1 MTKISIYISGLVL
14 ILFFGLIPISFSETD
29 VTPGF
34 YEISQYAIGTVG
46 IQIIFVESDGSVDS
60 NKYNWTEDT
69 MKQTEEGI
77 KKGLHFWSEKYPFK
91 DGNLEFVFRDS
102 VLGKTGIESSTRLDI
117 GWFAYENYKSMV
129 LDTLSDVNC
138 GDVNDPL
145 SYQDFKAE
153 HDLKTYGDEFLIQVF
168 SCANQVREDL
178 GTDWATVI
186 FVPYTDSHTNG
197 LAFGFTDGAFII
209 DRYSVMGGSVGIIPA
224 HEWAHMVGSTD
235 MIDCDLFG
243 SNDESCGEK
252 GGYLWV
258 DETDTI
264 PMNNCLMGN
273 TGNHNKTLDTIC
285 VSNGTKNQIGWV
297 DENNNNIPDL
307 LENNVTIEIS
317 KIQESNSMI
326 VIDGIVKLE
335 PIKCKRQ
342 MITVHSSFPWK
353 CKDTTINKISQMTS
367 IPISKIKA
375 IDGKFD
381 SAFEHFTI
389 ELNPLSMN
397 TNQLQL
403 QTIDEITNTIQI
415 TNIQFEIESIQ
426 SIVHIIPQWIKNNAE
441 WWADDIIDDETFVT
455 GIEYLINQNTI
466 HVSSNIIKSTSGEI
480 PSWIKNN
487 AKWWSEGAIS
497 DHDFISG
504 IEYLVNNGIIQ
515 IN

>member
-1 MTKISIYISGLVL
+1 
-14 ILFFGLIPISFSETD
+14 
-29 VTPGF
+29 
-34 YEISQYAIGTVG
+34 
-46 IQIIFVESDGSVDS
+46 
-60 NKYNWTEDT
+60 
-69 MKQTEEGI
+69 
-77 KKGLHFWSEKYPFK
+77 
-91 DGNLEFVFRDS
+91 
-102 VLGKTGIESSTRLDI
+102 
-117 GWFAYENYKSMV
+117 
-129 LDTLSDVNC
+129 
-138 GDVNDPL
+138 
-145 SYQDFKAE
+145 
-153 HDLKTYGDEFLIQVF
+153 
-168 SCANQVREDL
+168 
-178 GTDWATVI
+178 
-186 FVPYTDSHTNG
+186 
-197 LAFGFTDGAFII
+197 
-209 DRYSVMGGSVGIIPA
+209 
-224 HEWAHMVGSTD
+224 
-235 MIDCDLFG
+235 
-243 SNDESCGEK
+243 
-252 GGYLWV
+252 
-258 DETDTI
+258 
-264 PMNNCLMGN
+264 MGN

-455 GIEYLINQNTI
+455 GIEYLIKEKILNVTATSVQ
-466 HVSSNIIKSTSGEI
+466 VSADSI

-487 AKWWSEGAIS
+487 AEWWANDIISEG
-497 DHDFISG
+497 DFITG
-504 IEYLVNNGIIQ
+504 IEYLVNNGIISV
-515 IN
+515 N

>member
-186 FVPYTDSHTNG
+186 FVPYTD
-197 LAFGFTDGAFII
+197 
-209 DRYSVMGGSVGIIPA
+209 
-224 HEWAHMVGSTD
+224 
-235 MIDCDLFG
+235 
-243 SNDESCGEK
+243 
-252 GGYLWV
+252 
-258 DETDTI
+258 
-264 PMNNCLMGN
+264 
-273 TGNHNKTLDTIC
+273 
-285 VSNGTKNQIGWV
+285 
-297 DENNNNIPDL
+297 
-307 LENNVTIEIS
+307 
-317 KIQESNSMI
+317 
-326 VIDGIVKLE
+326 
-335 PIKCKRQ
+335 
-342 MITVHSSFPWK
+342 
-353 CKDTTINKISQMTS
+353 
-367 IPISKIKA
+367 
-375 IDGKFD
+375 
-381 SAFEHFTI
+381 
-389 ELNPLSMN
+389 
-397 TNQLQL
+397 
-403 QTIDEITNTIQI
+403 
-415 TNIQFEIESIQ
+415 
-426 SIVHIIPQWIKNNAE
+426 
-441 WWADDIIDDETFVT
+441 
-455 GIEYLINQNTI
+455 
-466 HVSSNIIKSTSGEI
+466 
-480 PSWIKNN
+480 
-487 AKWWSEGAIS
+487 
-497 DHDFISG
+497 
-504 IEYLVNNGIIQ
+504 
-515 IN
+515 